1 MLQAMLQA
9 TKTNLKCGLCR
20 LIISPYQMSFMFLS
34 SSFRRHC
41 QTPAKDWLLIGNK
54 NAVEES
60 LLQRQCMVQCVHRG
74 VAPILMRHGIC
85 AVLSCC
91 ERTPLQ
97 HSELRPV
104 AYFAK
109 WPAPMPVLVWATL
122 DKIVPRGSKRRLVL
136 NQDSNSKRVWIFYT
150 DATCKND

>member
-1 MLQAMLQA
+1 
-9 TKTNLKCGLCR
+9 
-20 LIISPYQMSFMFLS
+20 
-34 SSFRRHC
+34 
-41 QTPAKDWLLIGNK
+41 
-54 NAVEES
+54 
-60 LLQRQCMVQCVHRG
+60 
-74 VAPILMRHGIC
+74 MRHGIC

-122 DKIVPRGSKRRLVL
+122 DKIVPRGSKRRLKT
-136 NQDSNSKRVWIFYT
+136 QQQPQIRGSNGFSSTPWGVELAEMAMAGHGIFFSSF
-150 DATCKND
+150 

>member
-1 MLQAMLQA
+1 
-9 TKTNLKCGLCR
+9 
-20 LIISPYQMSFMFLS
+20 MSFMFLS

-60 LLQRQCMVQCVHRG
+60 LLQRQCSRCSASMAALLH

-91 ERTPLQ
+91 ERT
-97 HSELRPV
+97 
-104 AYFAK
+104 
-109 WPAPMPVLVWATL
+109 
-122 DKIVPRGSKRRLVL
+122 GSHASLGLSYTR
-136 NQDSNSKRVWIFYT
+136 QDSTKRIQEASSSEPRFKLQTGLDILHRCYM
-150 DATCKND
+150 